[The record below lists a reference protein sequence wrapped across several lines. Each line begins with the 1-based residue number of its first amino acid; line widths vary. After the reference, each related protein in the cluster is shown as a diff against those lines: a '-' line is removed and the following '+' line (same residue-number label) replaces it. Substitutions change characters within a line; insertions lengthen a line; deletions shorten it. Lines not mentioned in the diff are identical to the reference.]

1 MATAS
6 VEIVVPDGCSAGMDF
21 TVEWGGTSYN
31 ITVPYSVT
39 AGQLLTIELPAL
51 QEETVATHPTGGM
64 QPVEIVV
71 PDGCTPGM
79 EFTVEWGGVSYTIAV
94 PEGVWPG
101 QPLTIELPELPAEPA
116 PSIQEEEE
124 DRVPEAA
131 GEHYVGKEV
140 KVLRSNGEYG
150 PATVGPAGSIRPCA
164 QRPGLATGRPAKC
177 LCSPQLPRS
186 ACRPRVPRAYSGQPS
201 QPERRAL
208 AAHACTTRWLPLR
221 PGRRVQPCG
230 RDVHCGPG
238 RRAAKVRRGE
248 RIDRGGRLRRPA
260 RRRLQGGREGDGA
273 APGVLCERA
282 RSRAGG
288 RLGRD
293 HGVHVIDPVL
303 GALLQTVHAL
313 CIAHTQ
319 FHFVRIPPHSCTL
332 CTPCAR
338 HA

>member
-1 MATAS
+1 MATTS

-31 ITVPYSVT
+31 ITVPDGVT

-51 QEETVATHPTGGM
+51 QEETHPTGGM

-124 DRVPEAA
+124 DFVPEAA

-150 PATVGPAGSIRPCA
+150 PATVGPARSIRLESNPN
-164 QRPGLATGRPAKC
+164 PNPN
-177 LCSPQLPRS
+177 PNP
-186 ACRPRVPRAYSGQPS
+186 
-201 QPERRAL
+201 
-208 AAHACTTRWLPLR
+208 
-221 PGRRVQPCG
+221 
-230 RDVHCGPG
+230 
-238 RRAAKVRRGE
+238 
-248 RIDRGGRLRRPA
+248 
-260 RRRLQGGREGDGA
+260 
-273 APGVLCERA
+273 
-282 RSRAGG
+282 
-288 RLGRD
+288 
-293 HGVHVIDPVL
+293 
-303 GALLQTVHAL
+303 
-313 CIAHTQ
+313 
-319 FHFVRIPPHSCTL
+319 TL
-332 CTPCAR
+332 T
-338 HA
+338 